1 MLEASNWKTMKSWY
15 QNLFPYENDKE
26 FPPRGGKKDPPPGT
40 DRVIACRFYLHIL
53 GFQKRYLGVFEA

>member
-26 FPPRGGKKDPPPGT
+26 FPPRGGKKDPPGT
-40 DRVIACRFYLHIL
+40 DRVNLLKIENMCKHSFL
-53 GFQKRYLGVFEA
+53 